1 MTRIEYNLLNLIGK
15 FVIKRKKIDSSRI
28 IRYIRRALLAYI
40 YTFGSRRPSS
50 GEIVFGPTEA

>member
-28 IRYIRRALLAYI
+28 IRYIRRALLAYM
-40 YTFGSRRPSS
+40 YVRQSSAKFGRDR
-50 GEIVFGPTEA
+50 FQTH